1 MNSRAGDA
9 LKANP
14 PGINPAGWNALGAA
28 LIANL
33 HAPNSP
39 TVLRHHA
46 STNDIATTHI
56 VVIVAAIAVRIAVIS
71 DAIAQE
77 GEAIPA
83 IVSAAIAITA
93 ETAMVTTC
101 EPAAMEGAA
110 VKAAASTMEATA
122 AETTSMTAAAAVAA
136 AERRGAGR

>member
-56 VVIVAAIAVRIAVIS
+56 VVIVAAIAVGIAVIS

-93 ETAMVTTC
+93 ETAVVEAAMVTTC

-122 AETTSMTAAAAVAA
+122 AETTSMTAATAVAA
-136 AERRGAGR
+136 AER